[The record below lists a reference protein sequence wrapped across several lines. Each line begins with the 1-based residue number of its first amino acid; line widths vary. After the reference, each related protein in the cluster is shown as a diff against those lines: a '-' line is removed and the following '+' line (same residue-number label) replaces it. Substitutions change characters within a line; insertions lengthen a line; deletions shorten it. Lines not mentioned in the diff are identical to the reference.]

1 MYYILYKGFMQI
13 MNVAKLIKDL
23 WWTLTAYK
31 TINDLPDSLIFVDS
45 DGFITKFNA
54 KAHEVFGLQ
63 NDEIVPKRFND
74 IIDNGMKFVKA
85 SLDASKPILAMAKI
99 PGREFYVELNASKK
113 GLGYCISL
121 RDMTKLTN
129 ELINEDKTIRFNNEK
144 NAMLA
149 KLEGDIK
156 SPITSISGFS
166 KGLLD
171 GLGGELTE
179 KQTKY
184 VKIINSNADELY
196 QFMDKLIEF
205 SKAESSIYE
214 ENYNTF
220 DIVELF
226 KSISRDFENVISQ
239 KEISFD
245 FDYYSLEKR
254 NVYTDMNAVK
264 TIYRNILEVVL
275 SMTESGFI
283 SVRLTHPDEMT
294 CIKYKLYIKKK
305 KQKSYMQLTI
315 SASDS
320 GIAEDDMKY
329 LCEPYAQLEK
339 GKKNFLRALKLGTAS
354 ILTKRANGLISIKS
368 EIMKGTKYC
377 IVLPI
382 EKE

>member
-1 MYYILYKGFMQI
+1 MNLAKIL
-13 MNVAKLIKDL
+13 KDL
-23 WWTLTAYK
+23 WWNLTAYQ
-31 TINDLPDSLIFVDS
+31 TINNLPDSLIFVNA
-45 DGFITKFNA
+45 DGFITKFNYKA
-54 KAHEVFGLQ
+54 KEVFGLKT
-63 NDEIVPKRFND
+63 DEIVPIRFND
-74 IIDNGMKFVKA
+74 IIDDGMKLVKA
-85 SLDASKPILAMAKI
+85 SLSATKPILAVAKI
-99 PGREFYVELNASKK
+99 PGREFYVELNAAKH
-113 GLGYCISL
+113 GHGYCICL

-129 ELINEDKTIRFNNEK
+129 ELVNEDKTIRFNNEK

-196 QFMDKLIEF
+196 QFLDKLLEF
-205 SKAESSIYE
+205 SKVESSIYE
-214 ENYNTF
+214 SNYNTF

-226 KSISRDFENVISQ
+226 KSISRDFENSFAQ

-254 NVYTDMNAVK
+254 NVYTDINAVK
-264 TIYRNILEVVL
+264 AIYRNILEVVL

-283 SVRLTHPDEMT
+283 AVKLTHPDEMT
-294 CIKYKLYIKKK
+294 CIKYNLDITAE
-305 KQKSYMQLTI
+305 KQKSYLQLTI

-320 GIAEDDMKY
+320 GIAEEDMKY